1 MILHGIMIYICTGV
15 VSQVLQLPWL
25 SLLEASGLGN
35 LTIDLVCFETQ
46 FSQFLKSSNNQ
57 NGPIVKNS
65 AEVRMV
71 RLVGELLP
79 NVMDG
84 LEEHWALL
92 VMVVMVMIMEMIME
106 MMDTGDGGGGGWH

>member
-1 MILHGIMIYICTGV
+1 MG
-15 VSQVLQLPWL
+15 
-25 SLLEASGLGN
+25 
-35 LTIDLVCFETQ
+35 FETQ

-79 NVMDG
+79 NVMSG

-92 VMVVMVMIMEMIME
+92 VMVVMVAVVVMIMEMIME

>member
-1 MILHGIMIYICTGV
+1 MLLHNIMILRNIIILHGIMIYICTDV
-15 VSQVLQLPWL
+15 VSQN
-25 SLLEASGLGN
+25 S
-35 LTIDLVCFETQ
+35 
-46 FSQFLKSSNNQ
+46 
-57 NGPIVKNS
+57 PIVKNS

-79 NVMDG
+79 NVMSG

-92 VMVVMVMIMEMIME
+92 VMVVVMVVMVVVLMIMEMIME

>member
-1 MILHGIMIYICTGV
+1 
-15 VSQVLQLPWL
+15 
-25 SLLEASGLGN
+25 
-35 LTIDLVCFETQ
+35 
-46 FSQFLKSSNNQ
+46 
-57 NGPIVKNS
+57 
-65 AEVRMV
+65 MV